1 MNDILKIDTNSGLIQ
16 TTPPEERI
24 EPLPVFDENFPMLKL
39 KIPEYDGSFPNP
51 FIVTLSK
58 RLLMTMNRYGGIGLS
73 ANQCGVDVRMFVLG
87 QPDFAM
93 VCLNPKV
100 TNQSDE
106 LIEMSEGCLSYPG
119 FHVKIARPAWIDVE
133 FMNEQG
139 KVFQNRLDG
148 ITARS
153 YLHELDH
160 LNGIRFVEH
169 VGPVAIQMARK
180 KQTKLVKQYQR
191 NKKRTNNGVFV

>member
-1 MNDILKIDTNSGLIQ
+1 MSDILTINTDIGSIQ
-16 TTPPEERI
+16 STAPEEQI
-24 EPLPVFDENFPMLKL
+24 NPLPVFDENFYMLKMR
-39 KIPEYDGSFPNP
+39 IPEYGGTFPNP
-51 FIVTLSK
+51 FIVNFSK
-58 RLLMTMNRYGGIGLS
+58 RLLMTMNLYGGIGLS

-93 VCLNPKV
+93 VCLNPTILK
-100 TNQSDE
+100 QSEDLVE
-106 LIEMSEGCLSYPG
+106 IQEGCLSYPG

-133 FMNEQG
+133 FMNEHG

-160 LNGIRFVEH
+160 LNGIRFIEH
-169 VGPVAIQMARK
+169 AGPVAIQMARK
-180 KQTKLVKQYQR
+180 KQTKLVKQYER
-191 NKKRTNNGVFV
+191 NKKKKNGLQF

>member
-1 MNDILKIDTNSGLIQ
+1 MSDILTIDTGTNSIQ
-16 TTPPEERI
+16 KTVPQEQI
-24 EPLPVFDENFPMLKL
+24 EPLSVMNEHFPMLKQR
-39 KIPEYDGSFPNP
+39 IPEYNGSFPNP

-100 TNQSDE
+100 TNQSEE
-106 LIEMSEGCLSYPG
+106 LIEMNEGCLSYPG

-133 FMNEQG
+133 FMNEHG

-191 NKKRTNNGVFV
+191 NKKRKNGVFV